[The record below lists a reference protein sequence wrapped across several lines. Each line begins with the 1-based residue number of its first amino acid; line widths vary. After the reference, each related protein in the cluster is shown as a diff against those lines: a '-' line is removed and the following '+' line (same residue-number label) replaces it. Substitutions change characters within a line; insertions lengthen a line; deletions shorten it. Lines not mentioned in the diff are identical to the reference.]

1 MHQTAVCAHV
11 CETHHDGGVPAGA
24 DGCGGK
30 GVEGGTGVE
39 LFGAEVVGAVAQAA
53 ADGAALIPANGDKD
67 SMSVSSDLR

>member
-1 MHQTAVCAHV
+1 MCAHV
-11 CETHHDGGVPAGA
+11 CETHHDSGVPAGA
-24 DGCGGK
+24 DGRGGK

-67 SMSVSSDLR
+67 SMSVTSDL

>member
-1 MHQTAVCAHV
+1 MCAHV
-11 CETHHDGGVPAGA
+11 CETHHNGRVPAGA
-24 DGCGGK
+24 DGRGGK

-39 LFGAEVVGAVAQAA
+39 LFGAEVVGTVAQAA